1 MKALILVGGFGKRL
15 RPYTEKVPKP
25 LVPVGGKPILL
36 WQIEWLKRNGV
47 DEVILATGYLKEKV
61 FELIGSGK
69 KYGIKV
75 AYVVEDEPL
84 GTGGGIKNAEALLK
98 DEEFFFAMN
107 GDIITDIPLEKLKN
121 VLLESPEIVGVLSLV
136 PLPSPYGIVE
146 FDEKSGLIKKFI
158 EKPLLKDYW
167 INAGVY
173 CFRPE
178 IFKYLPEKGDIE
190 KTAFVKLA
198 EEGKLKAVTFE
209 NTLWKAID
217 THKDIEE
224 CERLL
229 KEYNLL

>member
-15 RPYTEKVPKP
+15 RPYTEKIPKP

-36 WQIEWLKRNGV
+36 WQIDWLKKNGI
-47 DEVILATGYLKEKV
+47 DKVILATGYLKEKV

-107 GDIITDIPLEKLKN
+107 GDIITDIPLERLKKA
-121 VLLESPEIVGVLSLV
+121 LLESPETVGVLSLV

-146 FDEKSGLIKKFI
+146 FDEESGLVKRFV
-158 EKPLLKDYW
+158 EKPLLRDYW

-173 CFRPE
+173 CFKPE

-190 KTAFVKLA
+190 KTAFIKLA
-198 EEGKLKAVTFE
+198 KEGKLKAVAFE

-229 KEYNLL
+229 KEHGLL